1 MSGFHRF
8 LNHSAPPTSREAMKT
23 LQKSDL
29 MTAGY
34 VYFHARNMDP
44 ELSPTDLLIHVETD
58 AYVCTESGQLLFVT
72 IRRHIYPVGVAKA
85 NEPTEVW

>member
-1 MSGFHRF
+1 
-8 LNHSAPPTSREAMKT
+8 MKT
-23 LQKSDL
+23 QQKSDH

-58 AYVCTESGQLLFVT
+58 A
-72 IRRHIYPVGVAKA
+72 
-85 NEPTEVW
+85 